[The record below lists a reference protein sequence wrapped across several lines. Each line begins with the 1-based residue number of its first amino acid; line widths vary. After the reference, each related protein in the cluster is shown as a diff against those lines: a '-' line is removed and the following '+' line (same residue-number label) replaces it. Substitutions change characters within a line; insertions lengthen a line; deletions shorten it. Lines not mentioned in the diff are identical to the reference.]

1 MMADSPNVNSPIVP
15 SPIIDCHCHAGT
27 GDRMTAPWNTVAA
40 IEPYLR
46 RARAAGISKT
56 VVVAVFH
63 SDYNRANAEVARI
76 VARYPGRLIGF
87 VFVHATRDAGRIFR
101 MVERAVRKWRFRG
114 IKIHGF
120 DAMPTREVCEA
131 ARAFRL
137 PIFVDVISR
146 PEVIDML
153 APQYPDVNFIV
164 AHLGSYTDDWRAHQQ
179 VVYQIARYP
188 NVYGDTST
196 VRRFDYIVEAIKR
209 AGPRKVI
216 FGSDGP
222 WIHPG
227 VEIQK
232 VRLLGLRKEHEALV
246 LGGNVLRLMRRA
258 RVGEAAAQVVRR
270 KEESGEAELAARS
283 PDRQA
288 ADPGSQLTAGDLNE
302 YRL

>member
-1 MMADSPNVNSPIVP
+1 MITASQ
-15 SPIIDCHCHAGT
+15 IIDCHCHAGT
-27 GDRMTAPWNTVAA
+27 GDRMTAPWNTLAA

-46 RARAAGISKT
+46 RARAAGIAKT
-56 VVVAVFH
+56 VVVSVFH
-63 SDYNRANAEVARI
+63 SDYNKANAELASIIARH
-76 VARYPGRLIGF
+76 PGCLVGF

-120 DAMPTREVCEA
+120 EAMPTREVCEA
-131 ARAFRL
+131 ARMFRL
-137 PIFVDVISR
+137 PIFVDVVSR

-188 NVYGDTST
+188 NVYGDTSA

-209 AGPRKVI
+209 AGPRKVM

-227 VEIQK
+227 VELHK
-232 VRLLGLRKEHEALV
+232 VRLLRLPKDQEALV
-246 LGGNVLRLMRRA
+246 LGGNILRLMRQA
-258 RVGEAAAQVVRR
+258 RVGEAAARVVSR
-270 KEESGEAELAARS
+270 KEEEGELEQESYAAVPQS
-283 PDRQA
+283 
-288 ADPGSQLTAGDLNE
+288 ADPAGQLSENDLSE